1 MHHKKMHVFAFRM
14 INISANVCR
23 QSHVLCFTLFP
34 FFFFKQDYR
43 STEDEGD
50 SVFPKV
56 RLGYANDC
64 LACICGKPA
73 QQLFIF

>member
-1 MHHKKMHVFAFRM
+1 MQVVTCSLFYFVGFLLV
-14 INISANVCR
+14 VC
-23 QSHVLCFTLFP
+23 
-34 FFFFKQDYR
+34 FFFCVVVLFFLSR
-43 STEDEGD
+43 AMGSTEDEGD

-56 RLGYANDC
+56 RLGYANGC

>member
-1 MHHKKMHVFAFRM
+1 MQVVTCSLFYFMGFLLGFFCV
-14 INISANVCR
+14 V
-23 QSHVLCFTLFP
+23 VL
-34 FFFFKQDYR
+34 FFLSR
-43 STEDEGD
+43 AMGSTEDEGD

-56 RLGYANDC
+56 RLGYANGC